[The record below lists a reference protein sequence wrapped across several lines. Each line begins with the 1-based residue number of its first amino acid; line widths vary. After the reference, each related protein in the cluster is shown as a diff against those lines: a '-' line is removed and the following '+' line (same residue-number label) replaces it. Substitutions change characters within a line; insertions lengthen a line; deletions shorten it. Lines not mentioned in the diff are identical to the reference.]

1 MPCGDVLPCVAE
13 HGDIDV
19 ALCVASPMF
28 LAWAQSVDER
38 FLVKQVTFQSVNLS
52 GARVTA
58 LEFRADC
65 SERATVSQS

>member
-1 MPCGDVLPCVAE
+1 
-13 HGDIDV
+13 
-19 ALCVASPMF
+19 MF